1 MAADDTLAELQL
13 HIGHSFADPLLLQQA
28 LRHRSAGSPDNER
41 LEFLGDALLD
51 VIVSEYLYHAHPA
64 APEGALTTARASLVR
79 GDTLARLAAK
89 WHLPQVI
96 VLGMG
101 ERGGEIR
108 ASILAG
114 AVEAIIGA
122 VYLDSG
128 FSGARAA
135 ILALLHDELA
145 AVQPGECQKDAK
157 TRLQELT
164 QGRQLGL
171 PVYSV
176 CATSGPAH
184 QRCFRVSCN
193 VQGIEG
199 STGGEAASRR
209 EAEQLAAAAMLDIM
223 LDVAQGDN
231 D

>member
-1 MAADDTLAELQL
+1 MTADDTLAELQL
-13 HIGHSFADPLLLQQA
+13 LIGYSFVDPQLLQQA
-28 LRHRSAGSPDNER
+28 LRHRSAGNPDNER

-51 VIVSEYLYHAHPA
+51 AVVSEYLYHAHPA

-79 GDTLARLAAK
+79 GDTLARLASK
-89 WHLPQVI
+89 WHLQQSL
-96 VLGMG
+96 VLGKG

-122 VYLDSG
+122 VYLDSD
-128 FSGARAA
+128 FSCARAA
-135 ILALLHDELA
+135 VLALLRDDLA
-145 AVQPGECQKDAK
+145 AVQPGERQKDAK

-164 QGRQLGL
+164 QGRDLGL
-171 PVYSV
+171 PEYRV
-176 CATSGPAH
+176 CETTGPAH
-184 QRCFRVSCN
+184 QRCFRVSCQ

-223 LDVAQGDN
+223 YDGN
-231 D
+231 H